1 VTTAIKWVELMV
13 WVVCHYQPCFNKT
26 KGAMMIEP
34 RKNIIYTCKKHGKAT
49 YFKIKKL
56 ELLEDFKNFVY
67 VWFTEGGVSEKMW
80 VKIRSGT
87 QRRGF
92 GTINNEATLLKNWK
106 LNDVLFYETGRD
118 RITRPVKK

>member
-1 VTTAIKWVELMV
+1 MNL
-13 WVVCHYQPCFNKT
+13 
-26 KGAMMIEP
+26 EP
-34 RKNIIYTCKKHGKAT
+34 KENIIYTCKEHGKET
-49 YFKIKKL
+49 YFKIKSL
-56 ELLEDFKNFVY
+56 EVQEDFKNFVY
-67 VWFTEGGVSEKMW
+67 VWFKEGKVSEKMW